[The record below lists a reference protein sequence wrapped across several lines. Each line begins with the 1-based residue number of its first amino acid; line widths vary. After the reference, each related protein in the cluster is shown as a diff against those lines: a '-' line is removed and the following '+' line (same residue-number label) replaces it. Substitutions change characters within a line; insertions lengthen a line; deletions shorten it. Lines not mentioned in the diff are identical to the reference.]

1 MTQTFEAASLDAE
14 ACYKLMSGVVVP
26 RPIAWI
32 TTQSAQGVVNLA
44 PFSCYTFVCSKPPMV
59 GINMGL
65 RDDQR
70 KDTCRNIIEQGE
82 FVINIGDETQAEA
95 IHQSAAEL
103 PPEVSEVDLLGLRL
117 SPSTLVRTP
126 RLSDVPAALECRLHS
141 IQSFGDT
148 GAEFVVAEVVAFQ
161 FRDGLCTDGKID
173 IQRLRPLARIGG
185 PHYARLGDL
194 ITLSPVQ
201 RSPQKLLSSSRDKP
215 SSISATTPKRTGDT
229 V

>member
-1 MTQTFEAASLDAE
+1 MTQTFEAATLDAE

-26 RPIAWI
+26 RPVAWI

-65 RDDQR
+65 RGDQR

-82 FVINIGDETQAEA
+82 FVLNIGDETQVEA
-95 IHQSAAEL
+95 IHQSAAEW
-103 PPEVSEVDLLGLRL
+103 PPEVSEVDLLGLAL
-117 SPSTLVRTP
+117 TASTLVRTP
-126 RLSDVPAALECRLHS
+126 RLADVPAALECRLHS
-141 IQSFGDT
+141 IQSFGET

-161 FRDGLCTDGKID
+161 FRDGLCSDGKID
-173 IQRLRPLARIGG
+173 TQRLRPLARLGG
-185 PHYARLGDL
+185 PHYAGLGDL

-201 RSPQKLLSSSRDKP
+201 RTPQQLLSRSSNKP
-215 SSISATTPKRTGDT
+215 SSIS
-229 V
+229 